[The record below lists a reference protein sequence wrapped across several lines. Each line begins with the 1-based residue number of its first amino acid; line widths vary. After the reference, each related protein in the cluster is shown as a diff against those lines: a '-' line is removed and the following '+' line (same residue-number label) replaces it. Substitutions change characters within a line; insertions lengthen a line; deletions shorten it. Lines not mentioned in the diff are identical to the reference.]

1 MLENIGFGELL
12 FIVIAIVVFFG
23 PKKIPEIARMIGK
36 VSTQVKNAMRDVES
50 ELKRPF
56 SSDDPNPK

>member
-1 MLENIGFGELL
+1 MLENIGFSELL

-36 VSTQVKNAMRDVES
+36 ASTQVKNAMRDVES

-56 SSDDPNPK
+56 NSDDSTTK

>member
-1 MLENIGFGELL
+1 MLENIGFSELL

-36 VSTQVKNAMRDVES
+36 ASTQVKNAMRDVES
-50 ELKRPF
+50 EFKRPF
-56 SSDDPNPK
+56 SGDDPNTK

>member
-1 MLENIGFGELL
+1 MLENIGFSELL

-23 PKKIPEIARMIGK
+23 PKRIPEIARVIGK
-36 VSTQVKNAMRDVES
+36 ASTQVKNAMRDVES

-56 SSDDPNPK
+56 SGDDPNTK

>member
-1 MLENIGFGELL
+1 MLENIGFSELL
-12 FIVIAIVVFFG
+12 FIVVVIVVFFG

-36 VSTQVKNAMRDVES
+36 ASTQVKRAMADVES

-56 SSDDPNPK
+56 DNNDSKTR

>member
-1 MLENIGFGELL
+1 MLENIGFSELL
-12 FIVIAIVVFFG
+12 FIVIVIVVFFG

-36 VSTQVKNAMRDVES
+36 ASTQVKNAMRDVES

-56 SSDDPNPK
+56 SGDDPNTK

>member
-1 MLENIGFGELL
+1 MLENIGFSELL

-36 VSTQVKNAMRDVES
+36 ASTQVKNAMRDVES
-50 ELKRPF
+50 EFKRPF
-56 SSDDPNPK
+56 NSDDSKTK